1 MVTPAADQHFP
12 TLKAALMDDKPADE
26 RPKLEGPTLPGAPPG
41 FTRVALSG
49 LTREQIEYLIS
60 IGAIVRRVPEGNA

>member
-1 MVTPAADQHFP
+1 MSCPNWKVRRYPVRRPASRAS
-12 TLKAALMDDKPADE
+12 
-26 RPKLEGPTLPGAPPG
+26 RC
-41 FTRVALSG
+41 SG